1 MVAANPSTADP
12 HAGST
17 ASKTARKGSGRRSAD
32 RNIGNPTVSVVIPT
46 FNEASNLPVLVRR
59 LENVLNETPY
69 ELIVVDDNSPDET
82 WKVGQE
88 LAEDN
93 RRIRVI
99 RRMDTRGLSS
109 AVMAGFAVAQGETL
123 AVLDSDLQHDERILP
138 QLVSLVV
145 KGDADVAVGSREAE
159 GGSYGNFA
167 PHRRFISW
175 GGAQLARTM
184 LGIGVDDP
192 MSGFF
197 VLSRARYES
206 VVASVN
212 PRGFKILLE
221 FLANGPKPQVAE
233 VGYTFRD
240 RIHGTTKLTSSV
252 AASYLLALME
262 LSFGRFVTATFSAYA
277 LVGVLGL
284 MLRLSVEA
292 AATTIG
298 ISAAATIALEVSIIS
313 NYAFNNV
320 FTFAAYR
327 HRGPSVI
334 SGLIKF
340 HLVAGYGLLVAIGIQ
355 SFVDGKTPSS
365 LLWDLVGLVCGVLV
379 ATVGNYLLNSSIT
392 WKVLRS

>member
-1 MVAANPSTADP
+1 MAPNPPTAAPTA
-12 HAGST
+12 GQGTS
-17 ASKTARKGSGRRSAD
+17 RKVRSGSGRRAQD
-32 RNIGNPTVSVVIPT
+32 RVPGRPVVSVVIPT

-59 LENVLNETPY
+59 LENVLNKIPY

-88 LAEDN
+88 LAEEN
-93 RRIRVI
+93 RHIKVI

-109 AVMAGFAVAQGETL
+109 AVMAGFAIGQGETL
-123 AVLDSDLQHDERILP
+123 AVLDADLQHDERILP
-138 QLVSLVV
+138 ELINLVSQ
-145 KGDADVAVGSREAE
+145 GDADMAVGSREVD

-184 LGIGVDDP
+184 LGVSVADP

-197 VLSRARYES
+197 VLSRERYES

-277 LVGVLGL
+277 LVGILGL
-284 MLRLSVEA
+284 MIRLSIEA
-292 AATTIG
+292 AGTAIG
-298 ISAAATIALEVSIIS
+298 VSAAAIIALEVSIIS
-313 NYAFNNV
+313 NYGFNNV
-320 FTFAAYR
+320 FTFAPYR

-340 HLVAGYGLLVAIGIQ
+340 HLVAGYGLIVANGVQ
-355 SFVDGKTPSS
+355 SYLAQRTPDT
-365 LLWDLVGLVCGVLV
+365 LLWDLLSLIGGVLI
-379 ATVGNYLLNSSIT
+379 ATVGNYLLNCSIT

>member
-1 MVAANPSTADP
+1 MNSPIVDP
-12 HAGST
+12 QAGST
-17 ASKTARKGSGRRSAD
+17 ASKSARKGSGRRGTD
-32 RNIGNPTVSVVIPT
+32 GRIGRPTVSVVIPT

-59 LENVLNETPY
+59 LENVLNETSY

-88 LAEDN
+88 LAEEN
-93 RRIRVI
+93 RRVRVI

-123 AVLDSDLQHDERILP
+123 AVLDADLQHDERILP
-138 QLVSLVV
+138 DLVSLIVD
-145 KGDADVAVGSREAE
+145 GQADVAVGSREAE

-184 LGIGVDDP
+184 LGIAVEDP

-206 VVASVN
+206 VVGSVN

-240 RIHGTTKLTSSV
+240 RLHGTTKLTSSV

-292 AATTIG
+292 AATAIG
-298 ISAAATIALEVSIIS
+298 IAAAATIALEVSIVS

-320 FTFAAYR
+320 FTFAPYR
-327 HRGPSVI
+327 HRGPAMI

-340 HLVAGYGLLVAIGIQ
+340 HLVAGYGLLVAVGVQ
-355 SFVDGKTPSS
+355 SFLDSKTPST
-365 LLWDLVGLVCGVLV
+365 LLWDLIGLVCGVLV